1 MSFDDLGDTFFAKV
15 VSTAENP
22 GKPTERIVMFETDVA
37 TEMIFKTKRLF
48 VHLANWFTILIIWA
62 DDMLDKR

>member
-48 VHLANWFTILIIWA
+48 VHLAN
-62 DDMLDKR
+62 